1 MTTKVNFKN
10 SVIAMAIGLS
20 VVSCGGRGG
29 NQQGGAATSETQVE
43 TTKSGGVDLVIND
56 FTKQIP
62 KPDIAIKSA
71 HSTGQHGEI
80 YMVNFQDATI
90 EQVRAYA
97 EKVKAAGFTIGADEG
112 DGGDYYTYNA
122 KNAAGWEVSLIL
134 TSRGG
139 ASITIHKPE

>member
-10 SVIAMAIGLS
+10 GVIALAIGL
-20 VVSCGGRGG
+20 VIASCGGRGG
-29 NQQGGAATSETQVE
+29 NQQSGSATSD
-43 TTKSGGVDLVIND
+43 TKTEAAKSSGVDLVIND

-71 HSTGQHGEI
+71 YSTGQNGEI

-97 EKVKAAGFTIGADEG
+97 AKVKEAGFTIGADEG

-139 ASITIHKPE
+139 ASITIHQPQ